1 MLRSLRNR
9 LIFSHTLPLLIIVP
23 VLGMALIFIV
33 ETKYFLPNLTR
44 NLEGDAQLIAD
55 VTGLYP
61 EAWGNQ
67 RLAQDLLDRL
77 STGHAERILLLT
89 PQGYLLAS
97 SDPKDIDKLNQLII
111 IPDLPELQ
119 NGQVVS
125 HHRFSQTPTG
135 GEIIDVIAPVIDTNK
150 QMIGVVQLTYR
161 YATFYEEF
169 IQLRYLMGGILLFG
183 LAVGVSLGI
192 ILALN
197 IEGPIHQVTQ
207 AVDDLASGRRS
218 ELLPERGPEEI
229 RQLQRAANH
238 LVNRLHALEESRRK
252 LLANLVHELGRPLGA
267 LRAAIQALIRGAKN
281 EPKLLDELLEG
292 IDGETIRL
300 QHLTEDL
307 AELHDK
313 MLGPL
318 ELDYQSVALA
328 EWVQKELRP
337 WKEAARSK
345 QLIWKEE
352 IPLDLPIIQADAD
365 RLAQAIGNLVS
376 NAIKYTPA
384 GGTITVAAGA
394 KDGDVWLR
402 VEDTG
407 PGIPAGEQDKV
418 FQPFYRGNYGRRF
431 PQGMGLGLSIAHD
444 LVTAHGGRIDL
455 ESTPGLGSQF
465 TIWLPRHS

>member
-23 VLGMALIFIV
+23 VLGMALIYIV
-33 ETKYFLPNLTR
+33 ETRYFLPNLTR
-44 NLEGDAQLIAD
+44 NLEGDAQLVAD
-55 VTGLYP
+55 ITGLYP
-61 EAWGNQ
+61 EAWSNQ

-77 STGHAERILLLT
+77 STGHAERIVLLT

-97 SDPKDIDKLNQLII
+97 SDPNDINNLNQLIT
-111 IPDLPELQ
+111 IPDLPELRK
-119 NGQVVS
+119 GQVIS

-135 GEIIDVIAPVIDTNK
+135 GEIIDVIAPVLDSNK

-161 YATFYEEF
+161 FATFYEEY

-183 LAVGVSLGI
+183 LFVGVSLGI

-197 IEGPIHQVTQ
+197 IERPIHQVTQ
-207 AVDDLASGRRS
+207 AVHDLASGKRS
-218 ELLPERGPEEI
+218 ELLPEKGPEEI
-229 RQLQRAANH
+229 KQLQRAANH
-238 LVNRLHALEESRRK
+238 LVERLHVLEESRRK

-267 LRAAIQALIRGAKN
+267 LRAAIQALMRGAKN
-281 EPKLLDELLEG
+281 DPKLLDELLEG
-292 IDGETIRL
+292 IDGEAVRL

-328 EWVQKELRP
+328 EWLQKELRP
-337 WKEAARSK
+337 WQEAARQS
-345 QLIWKEE
+345 QLRWIED
-352 IPLDLPIIQADAD
+352 IPPDLPIIQADSD
-365 RLAQAIGNLVS
+365 RLAQATGNLVS

-394 KDGDVWLR
+394 NDSDVWFR
-402 VEDTG
+402 VKDTG
-407 PGIPAGEQDKV
+407 PGIPAEERDRI
-418 FQPFYRGNYGRRF
+418 FQPFYRGSHGRRF

-465 TIWLPRHS
+465 TIWLPKRS

>member
-9 LIFSHTLPLLIIVP
+9 LIFSHTLPLLIIIP
-23 VLGMALIFIV
+23 ILGMALIYIV
-33 ETKYFLPNLTR
+33 ETKYFIPNLTR
-44 NLEGDAQLIAD
+44 NLEGDARLIAD

-61 EAWGNQ
+61 EAWNNQ

-77 STGHAERILLLT
+77 STGHAERFILLT

-97 SDPKDIDKLNQLII
+97 SDPNDFNKVNQLIN
-111 IPDLPELQ
+111 IPDLPELRK
-119 NGQVVS
+119 GQVIS

-135 GEIIDVIAPVIDTNK
+135 GEIIDVIAPVINTDK
-150 QMIGVVQLTYR
+150 QMIGAVQLTYR

-183 LAVGVSLGI
+183 LFVGISLGI

-197 IEGPIHQVTQ
+197 ISRPIHQVTQ
-207 AVDDLASGRRS
+207 AVQDLATGKRS

-229 RQLQRAANH
+229 KQLQRAANH
-238 LVNRLHALEESRRK
+238 LVERLHALEASRRK

-281 EPKLLDELLEG
+281 DPKLLDELLDG
-292 IDGETIRL
+292 IDGEAVRL

-318 ELDYQSVALA
+318 ELDYHPVALS
-328 EWVQKELRP
+328 EWLQKELRP
-337 WKEAARSK
+337 WGEAARQK
-345 QLIWKEE
+345 QIQWIEE
-352 IPLDLPIIQADAD
+352 IPSDLPVIQADSD
-365 RLAQAIGNLVS
+365 RLAQAAGNLVS
-376 NAIKYTPA
+376 NALKYTPA
-384 GGTITVAAGA
+384 GGTITVTAGS
-394 KDGDVWLR
+394 KDSDVWFC
-402 VEDTG
+402 VKDTG
-407 PGIPAGEQDKV
+407 PGIPAEERDKI
-418 FQPFYRGNYGRRF
+418 FQPFYRGSHGRRF

-444 LVTAHGGRIDL
+444 LVAAHGGRIELD
-455 ESTPGLGSQF
+455 STPGLGSQF
-465 TIWLPRHS
+465 TIWLPERS